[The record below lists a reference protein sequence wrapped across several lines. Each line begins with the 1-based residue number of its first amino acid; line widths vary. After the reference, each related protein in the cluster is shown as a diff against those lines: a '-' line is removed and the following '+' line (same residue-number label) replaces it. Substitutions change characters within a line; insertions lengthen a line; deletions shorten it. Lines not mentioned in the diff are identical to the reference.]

1 MHITSSE
8 REMLD
13 GRYGDALAD
22 ILREQVSVGEFF
34 GAERFVE
41 ITNAHF
47 MGDREVFG
55 QAGTNYLQRLASA
68 EVKVRVPTT
77 RNAQSVDFEQAHL
90 FAQSPELVD
99 GEKETRTLLRS
110 LGVSTVNTCIGYQS
124 VYQPRLGE
132 HVAWGD
138 TGTVAYANSVLGA
151 RTNYESGAAGLAAA
165 LTGRTPEYGFH
176 LDAHRRANVRVRV
189 TAALPDLA
197 DWGALGAVIGE
208 RCRGYWN
215 VPAVELV
222 NRAGPVSDELKH
234 FGASLASFGSMA
246 MYHVVGTTPEAS
258 TFADANGGRE
268 LVDEFEVTQDD
279 IDAMFARDLADG
291 GDVDL
296 VVFTA
301 PQLSFFEI
309 KRIAERLQGRKVADS
324 VRLIITTN
332 SLTCEALRE
341 QGHMDAIVE
350 AGGIVLRGTCWY
362 VMDPAAQR
370 EHFGW
375 RSLATNS
382 AKLVNII
389 RAHGYQPALRRTDE
403 CIDAALTGKVA
414 GR

>member
-1 MHITSSE
+1 
-8 REMLD
+8 
-13 GRYGDALAD
+13 
-22 ILREQVSVGEFF
+22 
-34 GAERFVE
+34 
-41 ITNAHF
+41 
-47 MGDREVFG
+47 
-55 QAGTNYLQRLASA
+55 
-68 EVKVRVPTT
+68 
-77 RNAQSVDFEQAHL
+77 
-90 FAQSPELVD
+90 
-99 GEKETRTLLRS
+99 
-110 LGVSTVNTCIGYQS
+110 
-124 VYQPRLGE
+124 
-132 HVAWGD
+132 
-138 TGTVAYANSVLGA
+138 
-151 RTNYESGAAGLAAA
+151 
-165 LTGRTPEYGFH
+165 
-176 LDAHRRANVRVRV
+176 
-189 TAALPDLA
+189 
-197 DWGALGAVIGE
+197 
-208 RCRGYWN
+208 
-215 VPAVELV
+215 
-222 NRAGPVSDELKH
+222 VSDELKH

-246 MYHVVGTTPEAS
+246 MYHVVGITPEAS
-258 TFADANGGRE
+258 TFAEANGGRE

-279 IDAMFARDLADG
+279 IDAVFARDLTDG

-309 KRIAERLQGRKVADS
+309 KRIAERLAGRKVADS

-341 QGHMDAIVE
+341 QGHLDAIVA

-389 RAHGYQPALRRTDE
+389 RAHGYRPALRRTDE